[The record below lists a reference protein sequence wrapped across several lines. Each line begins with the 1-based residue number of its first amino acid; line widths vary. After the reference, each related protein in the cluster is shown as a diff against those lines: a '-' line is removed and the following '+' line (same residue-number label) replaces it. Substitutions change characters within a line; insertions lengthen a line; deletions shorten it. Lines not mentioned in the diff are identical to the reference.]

1 MLYSCWGTLWELFV
15 FDENKMHLCPPPEFW
30 DLPDGISSQSL
41 DLILQFAAPWPWILW
56 QVSFTLECPIS
67 PPLCV
72 QVFHDI
78 AYKAKDRQDLLA
90 GIDEFLDEVIVLP
103 PGEWD
108 PAIRIEPPKSLPS
121 SDKRSVSSNLSVL
134 HDSDLMIEEKAACH

>member
-1 MLYSCWGTLWELFV
+1 MLHASRALRPLS
-15 FDENKMHLCPPPEFW
+15 HL
-30 DLPDGISSQSL
+30 SL
-41 DLILQFAAPWPWILW
+41 
-56 QVSFTLECPIS
+56 S
-67 PPLCV
+67 V

-108 PAIRIEPPKSLPS
+108 PAIRIEPPKTLPS
-121 SDKRSVSSNLSVL
+121 SDKRLDTHASADTSCETHACNSGITVL
-134 HDSDLMIEEKAACH
+134 CGIRSMESDAVGGSAAEARCSILH